1 MDIPL
6 GYQRI
11 DVPVSRNREFAAI
24 TEWAFAMTYH
34 EGLAHLAEERLD
46 WDRCRGVEVTDSDGE
61 TTGGLAAIH
70 GSYGYT
76 LRVPGG
82 TVPAS
87 GLTWVAVH
95 PSHRR
100 RGLLTSMIADH
111 FARSRGRGEAV
122 STLEAAETA
131 IYQRFGYGM
140 AAPTYSAQLPRGV
153 ALRDV
158 EGAADLRVTIEDADF
173 ARHMPIIEQVTAR
186 DNRPGAVVRFPA
198 PMLAAHFHDP
208 EQWREGRERKRFIIV
223 HNDQGPAAFALFQRK
238 LTFED
243 SQANGQGETDTW
255 AATTAASAHR
265 LWSVLG
271 DLDLMKSFRV
281 AGIALDDPLVTLAS
295 DVRGLG
301 LRFRDQLWLRIL
313 DVPAALEAR
322 TYSADVDVTIDVD
335 DSLIAENSHLW
346 NLRVEGGKARVTRAE
361 RDATADVRIGI
372 QELSA
377 AYLGGISLDSLA
389 AAGLVSEVHPGAV
402 SALSQAMRSRQSPR
416 STFMF

>member
-1 MDIPL
+1 MDIPR
-6 GYQRI
+6 GYQPI
-11 DVPVSRNREFAAI
+11 DVSWERNREAAAVI
-24 TEWAFAMTYH
+24 EWAFAMTYH
-34 EGLAHLAEERLD
+34 EGLAHLAEERID
-46 WDRCRGVEVTDSDGE
+46 WERCRGLEVADRDGE
-61 TTGGLAAIH
+61 TSGTLAAVH

-111 FARSRGRGEAV
+111 FTRSLARGEAV
-122 STLEAAETA
+122 STLDAAETA

-140 AAPTYSAQLPRGV
+140 AAPTYSARIPRGL

-173 ARHMPIIEQVTAR
+173 ASHAPIIEQVSAR
-186 DNRPGAVVRFPA
+186 DTRPGAVVKFPA

-208 EQWREGRERKRFIIV
+208 EEWREGRERKRFVIV
-223 HNDQGPAAFALFQRK
+223 HDEQGPAAFALFQRK
-238 LTFED
+238 LAFED
-243 SQANGQGETDTW
+243 GQALGHGATEAW
-255 AATTAASAHR
+255 ATTTAASAHR

-271 DLDLMKSFRV
+271 ELDLMKSFWV
-281 AGIALDDPLVTLAS
+281 GGIAIDDPLVTLAS
-295 DVRGLG
+295 DVRSLG

-313 DVPAALEAR
+313 DVRAALEAR
-322 TYSADVDVTIDVD
+322 DFSADVDVTIVVD
-335 DSLIAENSHLW
+335 DDLVAENSHPW
-346 NLRVEGGKARVTRAE
+346 RVRVESGKARVTRAD
-361 RDATADVRIGI
+361 RDASADIRIGI

-377 AYLGGISLDSLA
+377 AYLGGVSLDSLA
-389 AAGLVSEVHPGAV
+389 TAGLVQEVLPGAV
-402 SALSQAMRSRQSPR
+402 AGLSDAMRSRQSPR
-416 STFMF
+416 STFKF

>member
-1 MDIPL
+1 MEIPL

-11 DVPVSRNREFAAI
+11 DVPESRSREFAAI
-24 TEWAFAMTYH
+24 TEWAFAMTYP
-34 EGLAHLAEERLD
+34 EGLAHLANERLD
-46 WDRCRGVEVTDSDGE
+46 WDRCRGLEVTDRDGE
-61 TTGGLAAIH
+61 AAGGLAAIH

-82 TVPAS
+82 TVRAS

-95 PSHRR
+95 PAHRR
-100 RGLLTSMIADH
+100 RGLLTSMITDH
-111 FARSRGRGEAV
+111 FARSRSRGEAV

-173 ARHMPIIEQVTAR
+173 ARHVPIIEQVTAR
-186 DNRPGAVVRFPA
+186 DTRPGAVVRFPA

-208 EQWREGRERKRFIIV
+208 EEWREGRERKRFIIV
-223 HNDQGPAAFALFQRK
+223 HDDQGPAAFALFQRK
-238 LTFED
+238 LAFKD
-243 SQANGQGETDTW
+243 SQANGHGETDTW
-255 AATTAASAHR
+255 AAATAASAHR
-265 LWSVLG
+265 MWSVLG
-271 DLDLMKSFRV
+271 DLDLMKTFGI
-281 AGIALDDPLVTLAS
+281 AGLALDDPLVTLAS
-295 DVRGLG
+295 DVRGLH

-322 TYSADVDVTIDVD
+322 TYGADVDVTIEVD
-335 DSLIAENSHLW
+335 DSLVADNSHAWRVL
-346 NLRVEGGKARVTRAE
+346 VEGGRARVTRAE
-361 RDATADVRIGI
+361 RDANADLRIGI

-377 AYLGGISLDSLA
+377 VYLGGVSLDSLA
-389 AAGLVSEVHPGAV
+389 AAGLVSEVVPGAL
-402 SALSQAMRSRQSPR
+402 APLSQAMLSRQSPR

>member
-1 MDIPL
+1 METPL

-11 DVPVSRNREFAAI
+11 DIRRDRSREAAAVI
-24 TEWAFAMTYH
+24 EWAFAMTYH
-34 EGLAHLAEERLD
+34 EGLTHLADERID
-46 WDRCRGVEVTDSDGE
+46 WDRCRGLEVTDRDGE
-61 TTGGLAAIH
+61 AAGGLAAIH

-95 PSHRR
+95 PAHRR

-111 FARSRGRGEAV
+111 FTRSRARGEVV
-122 STLEAAETA
+122 STLDAAETA

-140 AAPTYSAQLPRGV
+140 AAPTYAAQLPRGLT
-153 ALRDV
+153 LRDV
-158 EGAADLRVTIEDADF
+158 KGASALRVTIEDADF
-173 ARHMPIIEQVTAR
+173 ARHAPILEQVNAR
-186 DNRPGAVVRFPA
+186 DDRPGAVVRFPA

-208 EQWREGRERKRFIIV
+208 EEWREGRERKRFIIV
-223 HNDQGPAAFALFQRK
+223 HDDRGPAAFALFQRK
-238 LTFED
+238 LAFENG
-243 SQANGQGETDTW
+243 QATGQGETETW

-271 DLDLMKSFRV
+271 DLDLMKSFRIG
-281 AGIALDDPLVTLAS
+281 GIAIDDPLVTLAS
-295 DVRGLG
+295 DVRELG

-335 DSLIAENSHLW
+335 DSLIAENSHPW
-346 NLRVEGGKARVTRAE
+346 HVTVKGGTASVTPAE
-361 RDATADVRIGI
+361 RDVPADMRIGI

-377 AYLGGISLDSLA
+377 AYLGGVSLDSLA
-389 AAGLVSEVHPGAV
+389 AAGLVSEVIPGAV
-402 SALSQAMRSRQSPR
+402 ALLSQAMRSRQSPR